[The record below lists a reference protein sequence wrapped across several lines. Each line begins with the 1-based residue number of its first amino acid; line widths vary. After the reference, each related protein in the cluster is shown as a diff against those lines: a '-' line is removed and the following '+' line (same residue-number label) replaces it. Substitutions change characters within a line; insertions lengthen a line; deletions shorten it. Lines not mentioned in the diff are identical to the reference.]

1 VSESSADPR
10 FRATLITT
18 FAALALILAGI
29 GVHGLVSFGV
39 ARKTR
44 EIAIRLALGASAAS
58 VSWWVIRQ
66 ALLLA
71 TAGALLGLLGARL
84 AASVLTTMLY
94 ETTPTDPL
102 ALAGVVALLLA
113 VSLAACAVPAWRA
126 MRIEPVEALRE
137 S

>member
-1 VSESSADPR
+1 
-10 FRATLITT
+10 
-18 FAALALILAGI
+18 
-29 GVHGLVSFGV
+29 
-39 ARKTR
+39 
-44 EIAIRLALGASAAS
+44 
-58 VSWWVIRQ
+58 
-66 ALLLA
+66 
-71 TAGALLGLLGARL
+71 
-84 AASVLTTMLY
+84 MLY